1 MYDNVNEIMTQTQ
14 NIWFF
19 IHNWVNKLF
28 LEENKVP
35 RTLFEAR
42 KVAGSATYKQVCIV

>member
-1 MYDNVNEIMTQTQ
+1 M
-14 NIWFF
+14 
-19 IHNWVNKLF
+19 NKLL

-42 KVAGSATYKQVCIV
+42 KVAGSATYKHSQTVSSFNIS